1 MKYMV
6 QRSFQ
11 TATKFFKTSEII
23 SKPSSFS
30 ALNSSRIYAVRINYV
45 AFACHFSQRNSSR
58 IISKSSGFSNRIS
71 PRIPIRI

>member
-23 SKPSSFS
+23 PKPSSFS
-30 ALNSSRIYAVRINYV
+30 ALNSFKIYAV
-45 AFACHFSQRNSSR
+45 
-58 IISKSSGFSNRIS
+58 IIIMLLLHATIVSEILQELFLNHLIS
-71 PRIPIRI
+71 PIGFLQEFR